1 MKRQII
7 VGHGDVKKIATALG
21 CTVQSVGNAL
31 HFRKDTPLAKKIR
44 FYAMKEY
51 GGVEIGGK
59 PSEKAC

>member
-31 HFRKDTPLAKKIR
+31 HFRKDTALAKKIR

-51 GGVEIGGK
+51 GGVEMTRN
-59 PSEKAC
+59 